1 MKHYDSFFSESVDFS
16 VINPKHFYF
25 EFHYKF
31 KPHLEFSIE
40 ILDLFYCRIIE
51 SKYCMCYPLIM
62 VFIHEGLKYFTRYC
76 VQILAGSRIFMV
88 NVLFEKMVGF
98 MEVLLF

>member
-1 MKHYDSFFSESVDFS
+1 M
-16 VINPKHFYF
+16 
-25 EFHYKF
+25 
-31 KPHLEFSIE
+31 
-40 ILDLFYCRIIE
+40 R
-51 SKYCMCYPLIM
+51 YPLIM

-98 MEVLLF
+98 MEVLLFWLVDRFFWCDSVTSRHT

>member
-1 MKHYDSFFSESVDFS
+1 M
-16 VINPKHFYF
+16 
-25 EFHYKF
+25 
-31 KPHLEFSIE
+31 
-40 ILDLFYCRIIE
+40 R
-51 SKYCMCYPLIM
+51 YPLIM

-76 VQILAGSRIFMV
+76 VQILAGPRIFMV